1 MRERLK
7 VSRTVVQGKMQGE
20 QESRRDA
27 EGQLRSRRRLVRA
40 VEQQSRRRLVRAVEQ
55 ASESCR
61 AAEQEK
67 VCESEAEGEPQM

>member
-27 EGQLRSRRRLVRA
+27 EGKLKSRRRLVRA
-40 VEQQSRRRLVRAVEQ
+40 VEQQSRRRLVGARRKV
-55 ASESCR
+55 SRRCR
-61 AAEQEK
+61 ET
-67 VCESEAEGEPQM
+67 